1 MDIRHN
7 HHLICLPQHA
17 PKIID
22 GTKTTTIRSPRS
34 RPIAVGDTITFARW
48 TAKPYRSKQE
58 RVRVVTVT
66 SVRTINTRRCIG
78 YFDDIIIDGD
88 PISAPDAKAL
98 AIGDGFESITEIVDY
113 LTSEKQPEFSGFI
126 YGWEAQVLNCH
137 PRTSLKTEPR
147 LKTLEVR

>member
-58 RVRVVTVT
+58 RVRQVTVT
-66 SVRTINTRRCIG
+66 SVRK
-78 YFDDIIIDGD
+78 IDVACYGITWAIKID
-88 PISAPDAKAL
+88 EQTPSTETLREL
-98 AIGDGFESITEIVDY
+98 AIGDGFECITELVDY
-113 LTSEKQPEFSGFI
+113 LTSDKQPEVSGCI
-126 YGWEAQVLNCH
+126 YGWD
-137 PRTSLKTEPR
+137 
-147 LKTLEVR
+147 